1 MFVDF
6 NNLELIT
13 DNEDINDN
21 NNIYYL
27 FDEPL
32 SSLDSE

>member
-13 DNEDINDN
+13 DSEDINDN
-21 NNIYYL
+21 NSIYYL
-27 FDEPL
+27 FDESL